1 MRIVPKL
8 TDSEVLYFAMKERA
22 VMSVALKIKSLLS
35 EQWGPLT
42 DAGWSEAA
50 IKAILQNAIEKCSE

>member
-1 MRIVPKL
+1 
-8 TDSEVLYFAMKERA
+8 
-22 VMSVALKIKSLLS
+22 MSVALKIKSLLS